1 MAKRINRTLINE
13 SPERNAS
20 QDPEDNMQQMY
31 IHALAAAHGHRRT
44 LRKLVAVPD
53 QIEHK
58 LLSRSST
65 LSLKEVLNDD
75 TGKEEGLIEV
85 GHT

>member
-1 MAKRINRTLINE
+1 MKHKSMHL
-13 SPERNAS
+13 
-20 QDPEDNMQQMY
+20 
-31 IHALAAAHGHRRT
+31 HALNAAHGHRRT

-65 LSLKEVLNDD
+65 LSLKKVLNDD
-75 TGKEEGLIEV
+75 TGKDSGLIEV
-85 GHT
+85 RHT